1 MTPIDFNSA
10 SLLDILK
17 LLAGKGSLRQLDYQ
31 FARFIAQQGSQEL
44 GFIAGVVSNELGKG
58 NICVQLYLFNSSK
71 GSDSKSNTYIDFAHL
86 LGLYGEAA
94 LQLNQRLIN
103 IDWLSILNDS
113 HLVGLDQSEDA
124 KPLMFDG
131 QRVYLHRYWNY
142 EVVLANTLNRLSKPV
157 EFSSEQNQALS
168 QTLDRLFSRSYHF
181 LFNALAKAAA
191 SHKSTQ
197 VLRQQ
202 LVCDHLDVVE
212 ESSLNWA
219 AIDEQLQNAT
229 QVPDLQTLDTL
240 VPLSVCL
247 NWQKVAAAVALSR
260 RFTVISGGPGTGK
273 TTTVAKLLAAMVEQ
287 SLGKN
292 NGEFTNLPIIKLVA
306 PTGKAAARLTESI
319 GKAIEQLPIS
329 PEVKNNI
336 PTESS
341 TLHRLL
347 GAIPNR
353 AEFRHNRNNPLH
365 LDILVVDEASMVD
378 LSMMYKLVDALPDH
392 ARLILLGDKDQLAS
406 VEAGA
411 ILGDICSFT
420 ESGYSSSQGALI
432 ASLTGFEALNKVS
445 KLAKHPS
452 IADSLCML
460 QKSYRFDARSG
471 IGQLAKAINMGSS
484 HQVDKVFNAGFDDI
498 ENHML
503 SSDSYNL
510 MLRTLVTEYGRYLNK
525 IDEPLDAIPLNIG
538 EKEPATDEFNVIRKE
553 QELRVKAQDQKAKS
567 VLELFS
573 QCRLLCAIREGDFGV
588 SGLNHRIEK
597 ALAARRLIQ
606 PNNDELWYHGRPVM
620 VTRNDHGLG
629 LYNGDIGIC
638 MLDATDDSREG
649 EAARLKV
656 YFELPDGSVKSIL
669 PSRVPDHETAYAM
682 TIHKSQGSEF
692 DLTLMILPPEFSPIL
707 TRELI
712 YTGIT
717 RAKSRLMMFSDT
729 GVLKRG
735 IKVRTE
741 RMSGLVS
748 RLVC

>member
-71 GSDSKSNTYIDFAHL
+71 GSDSKSNSYIDFAHL

-157 EFSSEQNQALS
+157 EFSFEQNQALS

-287 SLGKN
+287 SLGEN
-292 NGEFTNLPIIKLVA
+292 NGEFINLPIIKLVA

-484 HQVDKVFNAGFDDI
+484 HQVDKVFYAGFDDI

-748 RLVC
+748 RLVN